1 MWSQWKQVTE
11 MLKDIDC
18 NSRNMTSGYYK
29 LVFDVSQQLRS
40 NDVEA
45 LQYIYK
51 VSVENV
57 TNLGVLRAL
66 EKRGLFSSSNIEG
79 LKNLLCNIDRYDLLD
94 MLKEDKRL
102 ELCYFQAVS
111 MEEKLEAIRT
121 DLANFCSKQE
131 CSPTERSF
139 CGVMRDKVQVVQRE
153 MTDYL
158 IRPLREVYL
167 ENTGE
172 LKVVLLAIFTRMTL
186 TCCGGTDHSLCPPQW
201 ATRAVVYFHGDLPM
215 LL

>member
-1 MWSQWKQVTE
+1 MLTGNIFE
-11 MLKDIDC
+11 MLIDINC
-18 NSRNMTSGYYK
+18 NSKKMTSGFGK

-40 NDVEA
+40 SDVEA

-51 VSVENV
+51 VAVENG
-57 TNLGVLRAL
+57 TNLGVLKAL
-66 EKRGLFSSSNIEG
+66 EKRGLFSSTNIEG

-111 MEEKLEAIRT
+111 MEENLEAIRT
-121 DLANFCSKQE
+121 DLAKFCSKQE

-139 CGVMRDKVQVVQRE
+139 CGGIRERVQLVQKQMME
-153 MTDYL
+153 YL
-158 IRPLREVYL
+158 ISPLREVYL

-172 LKVVLLAIFTRMTL
+172 LKLLQL
-186 TCCGGTDHSLCPPQW
+186 
-201 ATRAVVYFHGDLPM
+201 
-215 LL
+215 